1 VLAKAVVTFTKCGR
15 IPMVLSDERPRSPA
29 LALTTESATHA
40 WLVALYWGV
49 VPRLIPMMGLLSKL
63 VSVAE
68 QSLIETGLAH
78 SGDVVVYVFGN
89 ETSPDAANSVKVA

>member
-1 VLAKAVVTFTKCGR
+1 VLAKAVVTFAKSGR
-15 IPMVLSDERPRSPA
+15 IPMVLSDERPRSPV

-40 WLVALYWGV
+40 WLALYWGV
-49 VPRLIPMMGLLSKL
+49 VPRLIPIMGLLFKL

-68 QSLIETGLAH
+68 QSLIETRVAH
-78 SGDVVVYVFGN
+78 SGDVVVYVLGN